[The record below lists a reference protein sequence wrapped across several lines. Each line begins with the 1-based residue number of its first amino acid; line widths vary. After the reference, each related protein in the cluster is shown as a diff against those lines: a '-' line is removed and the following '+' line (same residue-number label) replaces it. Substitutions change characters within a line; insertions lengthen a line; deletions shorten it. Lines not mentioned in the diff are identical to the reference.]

1 MPEYGH
7 ELSERKKQLLKAIVE
22 VHIRR
27 GDPVGSKF
35 LIQDMQSS
43 LSSATI
49 RNEMAELES
58 LGYLE
63 QPHTSAGRIPS
74 RKGYRLYVDCL
85 MRGYTPT
92 GSEREKIASLEHT
105 KQEELDSILRDA
117 SRIAS
122 VLTEYA
128 AFYIKARPLDLCV
141 KRFDL
146 VLTDA
151 YRFLLVM
158 TFAGGRVVTKS
169 IRLTFP
175 IDSHVLRRLA
185 LLRNQ
190 YVAGRRM
197 RQITVPVIVKM
208 ESEMGVYNVLITPL
222 LKSIYG
228 AMRDLESGDIRF
240 EGLNRLLRY
249 PEFADPVRIRSLFDM
264 MDSREEFL
272 DMLESA
278 DASCVNVII
287 GNDTG
292 IDSIDNSAL
301 VFYSLQ
307 RGGEVLGAVGVIG
320 PYRMPYEKVVALVG
334 EIGRT
339 VEQMLADEGL
349 RPGLPGREG

>member
-1 MPEYGH
+1 M
-7 ELSERKKQLLKAIVE
+7 
-22 VHIRR
+22 
-27 GDPVGSKF
+27 
-35 LIQDMQSS
+35 
-43 LSSATI
+43 
-49 RNEMAELES
+49 
-58 LGYLE
+58 
-63 QPHTSAGRIPS
+63 
-74 RKGYRLYVDCL
+74 
-85 MRGYTPT
+85 
-92 GSEREKIASLEHT
+92 
-105 KQEELDSILRDA
+105 
-117 SRIAS
+117 
-122 VLTEYA
+122 
-128 AFYIKARPLDLCV
+128 
-141 KRFDL
+141 
-146 VLTDA
+146 
-151 YRFLLVM
+151 
-158 TFAGGRVVTKS
+158 TKS

-185 LLRNQ
+185 LLLNQ
-190 YVAGRRM
+190 YVAGKRM

-240 EGLNRLLRY
+240 EGMNRLLRY

-301 VFYSLQ
+301 VFYPLQ

-320 PYRMPYEKVVALVG
+320 PYRMPYEKVVALAG

-339 VEQMLADEGL
+339 VEQMLADDGL